1 MLTDLFIKNVAI
13 IDSLHVQFQAGLTVL
28 TGETGAGK
36 SIIIDAVNLVLG
48 ERASADLI
56 RTNAEEASVEAVFD
70 LADAPAAA
78 AALVEMGIDCDGEL
92 LVKRTLSR
100 AGKNKVF
107 LNGGPSTLTVLAEA
121 ARRLVNIYG
130 QHESQTLLKPDNHLE
145 LLDDFAGLGELVAD
159 YRRFFTAYQDA
170 QVALKRLAEGE
181 REAARKLDLLSFQS
195 EEIARAALIPDE
207 EDSLDQE
214 RQLLVHAERLL
225 AASQGGYDLLYG
237 GEGALLGQVRR
248 VLQAVT
254 EISVIDTSLTT
265 IVTSLESGYANLED
279 AALSLRD
286 YAGHI
291 DADPERLALIDDR
304 LDLIGRLKK
313 KYGASVAEVLAYK
326 AEIDGEL
333 TLLTDREGSMVA
345 LQQQRDLAEQAL
357 REHGVALTQRR
368 QSAAEKLVTAMT
380 SELGQLAMANARFAV
395 QFSLLI
401 EPRPTGWDRVEFMF
415 APNPGEAEKPLVRI
429 ASGGELS
436 RLMLAIKQVHPE
448 SDVPTLIFD
457 EVDTGIGGATSAM
470 VGQKLQ
476 LVARKQQVLCITH
489 LPQVAAC
496 GAHHIRVEKMVMDGR
511 TSTTVKTL
519 GEEDRIR
526 ELARM
531 LGGVTITDTSL
542 AHASELI
549 NQSRPGLN

>member
-13 IDSLHVQFQAGLTVL
+13 IDSLHVQFQPGLTVL

-56 RTNAEEASVEAVFD
+56 RTSAEEASVEAVFD

-78 AALVEMGIDCDGEL
+78 AALAEMGIDCDGEL

-121 ARRLVNIYG
+121 AQRLVNIYG

-145 LLDDFAGLGELVAD
+145 LLDDFAGLGGLVAD
-159 YRRFFTAYQDA
+159 YRRFYTTYQEA
-170 QVALKRLAEGE
+170 QAALKRLADGE
-181 REAARKLDLLSFQS
+181 RDAARKLDLLSFQS
-195 EEIARAALIPDE
+195 EEIARAVLIPE
-207 EDSLDQE
+207 EEYALEQE

-225 AASQGGYDLLYG
+225 VASQGGYDLLYG

-254 EISVIDTSLTT
+254 EISVIDTSLSP

-291 DADPERLALIDDR
+291 DADPERLSQIDDR

-313 KYGASVAEVLAYK
+313 KYGASVAEILAYK

-333 TLLTDREGSMVA
+333 ALLTDREGSMVV

-357 REHGVALTQRR
+357 CEHGAALTRRR
-368 QSAAEKLVTAMT
+368 QVATEELAMAMT
-380 SELGQLAMANARFAV
+380 RELGQLAMANARFTV
-395 QFSLLI
+395 QLSSLS

-415 APNPGEAEKPLVRI
+415 APNPGEAEKPLIRI

-476 LVARKQQVLCITH
+476 RVARTQQVLCITH

-496 GAHHIRVEKMVMDGR
+496 GAHHIRVEKMVTDGR
-511 TSTTVKTL
+511 TNTTVKAL
-519 GEEDRIR
+519 GEEERIR

-531 LGGVTITDTSL
+531 LGGVTMTDTSL
-542 AHASELI
+542 AHASELLA
-549 NQSRPGLN
+549 QSRPEPV

>member
-13 IDSLHVQFQAGLTVL
+13 IDSLHVQFRAGLTVL

-48 ERASADLI
+48 ERASTDLI

-70 LADAPAAA
+70 LADAPAAV
-78 AALVEMGIDCDGEL
+78 AALAEMGIDCEGEL

-159 YRRFFTAYQDA
+159 FRRFFIAYQEA

-181 REAARKLDLLSFQS
+181 REAVRRLDLLSFQS
-195 EEIARAALIPDE
+195 EEIARAVLIPDE
-207 EDSLDQE
+207 EDALEQE
-214 RQLLVHAERLL
+214 RQLLVYADQLL
-225 AASQGGYDLLYG
+225 SASQGGYDLLYG

-254 EISVIDTSLTT
+254 EISIIDTTLVP

-279 AALSLRD
+279 AALTLRD

-313 KYGASVAEVLAYK
+313 KYGASVTEILAYK

-333 TLLTDREGSMVA
+333 ALLTDREGSMVA

-357 REHGVALTQRR
+357 REHGAALTRRR
-368 QSAAEKLVTAMT
+368 QVAAEGLTTAMT
-380 SELGQLAMANARFAV
+380 RELGQLAMANACFAV
-395 QFSLLI
+395 QISILS

-415 APNPGEAEKPLVRI
+415 APNPGEAEKPLARI

-436 RLMLAIKQVHPE
+436 RLMLALKQVHPE
-448 SDVPTLIFD
+448 NDVPTLIFD

-476 LVARKQQVLCITH
+476 CVARKQQVLCITH

-496 GAHHIRVEKMVMDGR
+496 GTQHLRVEKMVVDGR
-511 TSTTVKTL
+511 TSTVVKAL
-519 GEEDRIR
+519 DEEGRIR

-531 LGGVTITDTSL
+531 LGGVKITDTTL

-549 NQSRPGLN
+549 AQSKSE